1 MKFRTYRDL
10 SRLASFEE
18 RYEYLRIGGEVGAT
32 TFGWERYINQMLY
45 HSKKWRKTR
54 DAVIIRDEGCDL
66 GHPDFEIR
74 DRIIV
79 HHMNP
84 LNPEDVEEDRD
95 YIYDPDL
102 LICTSRVSHN
112 AIHYGDASLL
122 PKSPIERKPWD
133 TCPWR
138 M

>member
-1 MKFRTYRDL
+1 MRLRTYKEL
-10 SRLASFEE
+10 SRLASFKE
-18 RYEYLRIGGEVGAT
+18 RYDYLRIGGEVGAM

-45 HSKKWRKTR
+45 HSKKWRKAR
-54 DAVIIRDEGCDL
+54 DMVIIRDEGCDL
-66 GHPDFEIR
+66 AHQDFEIR
-74 DRIIV
+74 DQIIV

-84 LNPEDVEEDRD
+84 LTPEDIEEDCD

-102 LICTSRVSHN
+102 LICTSRNTHN
-112 AIHYGDASLL
+112 AIHYGDVSLL
-122 PKSPIERKPWD
+122 PKLPIERRPWD